1 MAAGRLALGALA
13 VAAVLV
19 VRRQFCWPGR
29 DLLIPIGI
37 VATLDTLIPYTLVGW
52 AESRIESGTAAVLI
66 SAMPLFTVI
75 IAAGVLRQEKVGPAR
90 LAGIAIGFVGVLTMI
105 GGPSAL
111 VESGAA
117 GQLAVICAAASYAVG
132 ALYART
138 LLSRVDAANFTVT
151 KLMIGAGLA
160 WIAMLAMG
168 EGGGFPAMEPSDVA
182 ALATLGMVCTG
193 IAFVLYFRIV
203 QGIGTVGASTVTYII
218 PMFALLFGAVF
229 LDETIETGTVAGMA
243 LIVSGVAAV
252 MYAPWLEGVVR
263 RALRRRGRCSG
274 LTQLWLPTE
283 VGC

>member
-1 MAAGRLALGALA
+1 
-13 VAAVLV
+13 VAAVLL

-52 AESRIESGTAAVLI
+52 AESRIESGTAAVLK
-66 SAMPLFTVI
+66 
-75 IAAGVLRQEKVGPAR
+75 EKVGPAR
-90 LAGIAIGFVGVLTMI
+90 LAGIGIGFLGVLTMI

-111 VESGAA
+111 MESGAA
-117 GQLAVICAAASYAVG
+117 GQIAVIGAAASYAVG

-151 KLMIGAGLA
+151 KLTIGAGLA
-160 WIAMLAMG
+160 SIATLAMG

-182 ALATLGMVCTG
+182 ALATLGMVSTG

-203 QGIGTVGASTVTYII
+203 QGIGSVGASTVTYII
-218 PMFALLFGAVF
+218 PMFALLFGTMF
-229 LDETIETGTVAGMA
+229 LDETIETETVAGMA

-252 MYAPWLEGVVR
+252 MYAPWVEAAVR
-263 RALRRRGRCSG
+263 RAIHRPRAVA
-274 LTQLWLPTE
+274 PA
-283 VGC
+283 